1 MANIDERI
9 AALTEKLKQEKAK
22 KVRMEARQRAARAK
36 KERTDDTR
44 RKILVGA
51 AILAK
56 VERGEWQKERL
67 IEMMD
72 KVLER
77 EGDRA
82 LFSLPEKKKT
92 PQDVA
97 K

>member
-22 KVRMEARQRAARAK
+22 KVRMEARQRSARAK
-36 KERTDDTR
+36 KERTEDTR

>member
-9 AALTEKLKQEKAK
+9 AALSEKLKQEKAK
-22 KVRMEARQRAARAK
+22 KARIEARQRAAKAK

-67 IEMMD
+67 TEMMD

-77 EGDRA
+77 EGDRV

>member
-9 AALTEKLKQEKAK
+9 AALSEKLKQEKAK
-22 KVRMEARQRAARAK
+22 KARIEARQRAAKAK

-56 VERGEWQKERL
+56 VERGEWQKDRL